1 MKIREYAVDNLGCA
15 GCAAKIQHE
24 GSKMSGILNSNLD
37 LYKKKMIVET
47 DDSFNEKQFLSDI
60 NKIADKLEPGT
71 KIYKKEND
79 KIRTREYVVENLD
92 CAGCAAKIQHESS
105 KLKGIINSNLDL
117 YKKNI
122 TVETDS
128 SFDEESFLEQINTIA
143 DKLEPGTL
151 IYKAE
156 NEDDNDEARAKRE
169 KELAL
174 EKAEE
179 KKEKFLLIIGAALF
193 IISVFLKPF
202 PMIKLAVSII
212 AYIILGGDVVL
223 KSFKNITK
231 GNFLDENFLM
241 TIATFGAFYLGETTE
256 AVGVMLFYKVGEYFQ
271 ESAVRN
277 SRKSIEKLLDIRP
290 DYANIRDNNGEVIK
304 ISPKKLKIGDIII
317 IKSGEKVP
325 VDGIVVKGESDL
337 NTAALTGESIPA
349 DVTVNSEVLSGS
361 LNGAGVLEV
370 KVTKL
375 FSDSTINKI
384 IEMVEN
390 ASNKKAE
397 SEKFITKFARYYT
410 PIVVITAL
418 IVGIGFP
425 LLFGNFNMWFGRALI
440 FLVISCPCALVL
452 SVPLTFFSSI
462 GKASKSGILIKGG
475 NYLEALTNISAV
487 VFDKTGTLT
496 KGKFKIDRLE
506 AQNGNE
512 DELLKTA
519 KIGEFYSNH
528 PIGKAIVSYG
538 SIDINEEYIEGYKEL
553 SGFGVLSYYEGK
565 MILIG
570 NYKLMKEYK
579 IEAEE
584 KNYAGTVLYVAQ
596 DNVFLGYIYISD
608 EIKEDSPLTIE
619 GLRKSGIQSYML
631 TGDSNKIGTVVGEKL
646 GLNSENIYSQLLPQ
660 DKVNKLE
667 EIKSKNN
674 KGIVFVGDG
683 VNDAPVLSLADVGIA
698 MGGVGSDI
706 AIEAADVV
714 IMKDEPSKILELLKI
729 AKQNKKVVMQN
740 IIMALGIKV
749 IVMILG
755 VFGIANMWMAIF
767 SDVGVSLLA
776 VLNASQG
783 IKRN

>member
-1 MKIREYAVDNLGCA
+1 MKVREYAVDNLGCA

-47 DDSFNEKQFLSDI
+47 DDNFNEEKFLSDI
-60 NKIADKLEPGT
+60 NKIADKLEPGK
-71 KIYKKEND
+71 KIYKKENEQI
-79 KIRTREYVVENLD
+79 KTREYVVENLG
-92 CAGCAAKIQHESS
+92 CAGCAAKIQHEGS
-105 KLKGIINSNLDL
+105 KIAGVINSNLDL
-117 YKKNI
+117 YKKKMTI
-122 TVETDS
+122 ESDS
-128 SFDEESFLEQINTIA
+128 SFDEESFLEKINTIA

-156 NEDDNDEARAKRE
+156 SDDDTDEARAKRE
-169 KELAL
+169 EEIAQ

-179 KKEKFLLIIGAALF
+179 KREKMLLIIGAALF

-202 PMIKLAVSII
+202 PMLKLAVSIV

-223 KSFKNITK
+223 NSFKNITK

-256 AVGVMLFYKVGEYFQ
+256 AVGVMLFYKIGEYFQ

-304 ISPKKLKIGDIII
+304 VSPKKLKIGDIII
-317 IKSGEKVP
+317 VKSGEKVP

-337 NTAALTGESIPA
+337 NTAALTGESVPS
-349 DVTVNSEVLSGS
+349 DVAVNSEVLSGS

-410 PIVVITAL
+410 PIVVVIAL
-418 IVGIGFP
+418 IVGLGFP
-425 LLFGNFNMWFGRALI
+425 TLFGNFNMWFGRALI

-475 NYLEALTNISAV
+475 NYLEALTTIGAV

-496 KGKFKIDRLE
+496 KGKFKIDKLE
-506 AQNGNE
+506 AVNGNE
-512 DELLKTA
+512 DDLLKTA

-528 PIGKAIVSYG
+528 PIGKAIISHG
-538 SIDINEEYIEGYKEL
+538 SIE
-553 SGFGVLSYYEGK
+553 
-565 MILIG
+565 
-570 NYKLMKEYK
+570 
-579 IEAEE
+579 
-584 KNYAGTVLYVAQ
+584 
-596 DNVFLGYIYISD
+596 
-608 EIKEDSPLTIE
+608 
-619 GLRKSGIQSYML
+619 
-631 TGDSNKIGTVVGEKL
+631 
-646 GLNSENIYSQLLPQ
+646 
-660 DKVNKLE
+660 
-667 EIKSKNN
+667 
-674 KGIVFVGDG
+674 
-683 VNDAPVLSLADVGIA
+683 
-698 MGGVGSDI
+698 
-706 AIEAADVV
+706 
-714 IMKDEPSKILELLKI
+714 
-729 AKQNKKVVMQN
+729 
-740 IIMALGIKV
+740 
-749 IVMILG
+749 
-755 VFGIANMWMAIF
+755 
-767 SDVGVSLLA
+767 
-776 VLNASQG
+776 
-783 IKRN
+783 